1 MTPLINA
8 QFAFIHLTEITT
20 HHQAA
25 LMALGGLMAAH
36 DEVTSRRG
44 LQQMQASCRSLQDE
58 LDLLRATLH
67 DGPVTSDLEIKYL
80 DSLVK

>member
-8 QFAFIHLTEITT
+8 QLAFIHLTEITT
-20 HHQAA
+20 RHQAT

-36 DEVTSRRG
+36 DEATSRRG

-58 LDLLRATLH
+58 LDLLRAALH
-67 DGPVTSDLEIKYL
+67 DGPVTPDLEIKYL